1 MKRFS
6 VIFWGVWVGLVLAA
20 PVGAAEINYRL
31 KWLFNASVV
40 GDLYADVHGDFSA
53 QGLSVEV
60 KAGGPERDAIRELE
74 LDYAQFGVASA
85 DQVIRALA
93 KGAEVVVLAQIFQ
106 VNPMQWIYR
115 DKDFTIRTLADLKG
129 KVLGITYGG
138 NDESI
143 MRTLLAKGGI
153 ADDQV
158 TFYSVR
164 YDYTPFYRY
173 KAQLWPVYR
182 NSQGIII
189 ERKLTAAGEST
200 AFLAPAAFGV
210 KFVANSVVTS
220 ARIFKTQ
227 PDLVKRFMT
236 ALLAGWQQAM
246 APQNQDKAI
255 AVLRRFDQDTAP
267 DMLQAQLEITRQ
279 LIVPAAP
286 HQIGDIDI
294 DGWKQTE
301 QIMLAQKLIE
311 QPVQVEKALAVN
323 VSD

>member
-6 VIFWGVWVGLVLAA
+6 VILCLVWVWMALLAPA
-20 PVGAAEINYRL
+20 GAADINYRL

-40 GDLYADVHGDFSA
+40 GDLYADAHGYFKD

-60 KAGGPERDAIRELE
+60 KSGGPERDAIRELE
-74 LDYAQFGVASA
+74 LGYAQFGVASA

-93 KGAEVVVLAQIFQ
+93 KGANIVVLAQIFQ
-106 VNPMQWIYR
+106 INPMQWIYR
-115 DKDFTIRTLADLKG
+115 DKDIQIRALADLKG
-129 KVLGITYGG
+129 KVLGITFGG

-143 MRTLLAKGGI
+143 MRALLAKGGI
-153 ADDQV
+153 ADDEV

-189 ERKLTAAGEST
+189 QRKLTAAGEST
-200 AFLAPAAFGV
+200 AFLAPADFGV

-220 ARIFKTQ
+220 AAMFKDQ
-227 PDLVKRFMT
+227 SGQVKRFMT
-236 ALLAGWQQAM
+236 ALIKGWEQAM
-246 APQNQDKAI
+246 ALQNQEKAI
-255 AVLRRFDQDTAP
+255 AVLRQFDKDTAP
-267 DMLQAQLEITRQ
+267 DMLQDQLEITRE

-286 HQIGDIDI
+286 RQIGDIDI

-301 QIMLAQKLIE
+301 QIMLDQKLIE
-311 QPVQVEKALAVN
+311 RPVHVETVLITK
-323 VSD
+323 